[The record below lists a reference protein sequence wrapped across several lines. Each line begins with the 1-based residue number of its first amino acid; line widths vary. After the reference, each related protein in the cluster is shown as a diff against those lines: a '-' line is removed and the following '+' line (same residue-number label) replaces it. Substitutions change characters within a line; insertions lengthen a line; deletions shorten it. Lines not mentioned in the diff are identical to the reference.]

1 MAPAYNPF
9 KPASYAYEPQT
20 TIRARQASAVQ
31 AMAERISPLVAAGD
45 PVSIQ
50 TARQIVRDSRAP
62 SPVVQQAQAARRQ
75 ATGEAFRSIANP
87 PEAGAAGPDRPS
99 FLGNVANAFR
109 SLVPR
114 EVRDGLATGFGAATS
129 ASAFA
134 DLILPGDPGTAVKNA
149 IERVP
154 VIGTPLAVGLDAGL
168 SPLSLASAG
177 IGSTAAGGAALAR
190 LGSAGLAG
198 RLAAGAIAPAVQ
210 GGIASNVAAQG
221 VMGVGGYYG
230 ARAAGAAT
238 EALGGGETAQ
248 AVAGFAGGLAGGV
261 AGLHGINA
269 TRSAWRAT
277 ARQQAQE
284 AMRAA
289 APEAFEQGRAAGQD
303 LINPHYSTGGRAFP
317 VPRAEDLGNV
327 SNVDNYLAARIPADE
342 LATLRQFERRQLAGE
357 IFAAERTAKEAQRQL
372 RRANVSRETS
382 APAPAL
388 AGGAMRATPE
398 QAADTVTL
406 YRGDAQP
413 TGPLSLPKGQ
423 PNALFGQGI
432 YFTDS
437 PEIARSYQ
445 VKGAE
450 RAPLFEPNVVTHFYR
465 NGRLEPG
472 QFSPADEA
480 IEQFWKSRIGQL
492 ASLARREQ
500 KGQPLPYGMAG
511 MPDPAEV
518 QDAIGIVERAGGNAA
533 TEARELRRYVT
544 GRYTPDTLDVVDLGR
559 TSPTTQQ
566 FGIYPKGQFS
576 GQQTELNVPR
586 AVLNGALDA
595 DAPLPDDARDAIRR
609 VIAETMNRGDGS
621 QRTLRDLWR
630 NIGPTEEAQV
640 AIRRAL
646 SDLGYTGIRYD
657 GGVTMGGGIR
667 HNAYVFWDEQAIQRL
682 QRGEGLRPPLMSG
695 GAPMRDVS
703 KSARPNQVLGD
714 DAIAAIKSTPGTVI
728 HPDGSIELDL
738 VRYQVPDQAGAD
750 SVRAGTFY
758 MPEAKSPYERHFRA
772 PRGTDK
778 APSGYG
784 GSDRVQVRTRFQ
796 DPLLV
801 QAAAGGKA
809 PEAAYDFL
817 KGKGAYQR
825 MREDVLKNGLGDFRR
840 QGSNEHTWAVIEL
853 LSRYGIDDPIGYE
866 AERIIQ
872 NSRGGNLLAYA
883 LQERIAAQAVK
894 DAGYDGVIGYSK
906 KLKGAPRLTEVFD
919 VRSNE
924 YPVPGEALPDMA
936 DFYAGRN
943 QPPPGGGMPG
953 MAGGADQPREPFM
966 RGGRAA
972 EVQRLQAQAQR
983 EVAETGAVSEETKKQ
998 LMETFGR
1005 SIGATTPEQQA
1016 AAREALYNGP
1026 VPTDMR
1032 EVDTG
1037 LIEGFRAKL
1046 GAPTT
1051 GTVEDALSR
1060 ARQADARPAP
1070 IAKDRLAK
1078 IREEAMRRFQE
1089 QQARGEEPPPAGL
1102 RGGAPDQPAEPF
1114 MRGDQQPSA
1123 RERLAEYKRA
1133 ADASRNP
1140 TAPRETIIPAD
1151 DTVIGKNAAGETIY
1165 ERSDGSRYR
1174 MRSDSPNT
1182 RPNGY
1187 PDFGGDLAP
1196 VEPQGQQPRPVDA
1209 EAVAA
1214 SHTIAPGDAGR
1225 LPLEQIRTRP
1235 ELFQARDT
1243 TPGTSF
1249 DERKVQN
1256 LVENWSPDRVDPLVV
1271 APDPEGGYVVLSGH
1285 HRLEAAR
1292 RVGAEDL
1299 PVRVVN
1305 ADLTTSA
1312 GMNRAQTEAIL
1323 GNFGQA
1329 EQNVRERVRAFS
1341 TLADHGMSADEIG
1354 AQARM
1359 SAEKVQRTLDVGHA
1373 GAAIVDRVTANPQLE
1388 GIAAEVGR
1396 FRRMFGVSEEDAQG
1410 TFDALVRRGKGETLP
1425 SPTAVRRMLDR
1436 LAPAF
1441 ENRQLP
1447 GFEGNGFGG
1456 DSTPLYQAVREGAK
1470 LQDELLAAQRN
1481 INREIASVKS
1491 LGERAG
1497 VDVSQ
1502 LEAAGQTELAS
1513 INQRLGSLE
1522 AEVMSRVR
1530 TQAEAAAPR
1539 TAGQATLGEIAPQ
1552 EPAVPRQ
1559 QGPDLFEAAGMEAP
1573 VASRATVPDE
1583 PTFRQQ
1589 PTPGPYVNN
1598 RPGVPDEPA
1607 FHALQQALA
1616 QEVDLRRSGQVMDEI
1631 AAGRRLQAGRLRRS
1645 FDAANASGASL
1656 DDRLSGASQAARVG
1670 PLRKTFA
1677 APLEITDEAR
1687 DALADHIQ
1695 GVLEGEG
1702 EFTQWQ
1708 GLRALKALID
1718 GENVQPAQTALLKR
1732 VFGKDIGILID
1743 EANAARPSPRAPLSD
1758 EALARIEAASA
1769 HREKQI
1775 TRYQEQAEAQRA
1787 LVAQLEGDLGMNP
1800 TSKRLQRV
1808 LAQAREGLERSE
1820 ARAEQLLERRANFLR
1835 PVPRG
1840 VPAEQALA
1848 RQRRTYGAIADL
1860 RAAQAA
1866 ERAGVELTPR
1876 QAHML
1881 EVARRQGQGT
1891 ALEQALGD
1899 PPRPVR
1905 PGLGDQPPAS
1915 DYGHQPG
1922 LFAPEPPER
1931 GVARVASLFQQLRE
1945 DPSRTALD
1953 LLNAPRTLMASGD
1966 VSYSLRQNA
1975 MLAPAHPRAWLR
1987 SMKDQLTAWRSV
1999 EGAQAVTDRI
2009 VGNPLYPYLK
2019 KMGVE
2024 ILDQAGHQDEAF
2036 LSRAVGDLPL
2046 VRQSSRAAT
2055 AAGNSMRAGVA
2066 YDWLTSFT
2074 PEQLAA
2080 MPPSRLEAMGA
2091 FINAATGRGQ
2101 LPEVLQT
2108 HAQTLNAL
2116 FFAPRN
2122 LIGKVQ
2128 ANLAVFSRDA
2138 AVRKEA
2144 AKNLVAFYGT
2154 GIGIL
2159 ALAKLAGAN
2168 VGVEPTSSDFGKIT
2182 LPGGTRIDIW
2192 GGNQQLFRFVAN
2204 LVTGEA
2210 TSARTG
2216 QTYDQA
2222 RGETVYRF
2230 LKSKLAPV
2238 PAAVVAG
2245 AQGESP
2251 SGEQLRFS
2259 PPAVGEQ
2266 ALRMVTPLFIQELVD
2281 ATRGAG
2287 PVEGLVAGVGSA
2299 VGLGTQAY
2307 EQGAGDQLARQAF
2320 GKQYGELTA
2329 QQRNELAA
2337 AHPDLQGKILE
2348 EQAQAGGRGG
2358 QAAAFRQQA
2367 YQQQLAS
2374 DQQLLE
2380 GKLTRQDWQQQRG
2393 DRTVRLRGQ
2402 LEAVYGPGQA
2412 ITDAQAA
2419 KDPLKRYLKAIADST
2434 DPSTGAV
2441 DQGALERARAG
2452 WDQATNEAID
2462 KSLGTSDT
2470 PLVRAYRKAANVY
2483 YELPRYQ
2490 GYTADEARAID
2501 ELWSRARARAAST
2514 DDLAMSRALRQVLA
2528 QAGDVDPRIVTGVRR
2543 RIAGSLS
2550 TAPDR
2555 KRATRRDPLTAY
2567 FFGTPTPQQRAQAE
2581 QQLQQMRSEAA

>member
-87 PEAGAAGPDRPS
+87 PEAGAAGADRPS

-177 IGSTAAGGAALAR
+177 LGSTAAGGAALAR

-248 AVAGFAGGLAGGV
+248 AVAGLAGGLAGGV

-269 TRSAWRAT
+269 ARGGWRAT

-289 APEAFEQGRAAGQD
+289 APEAFEQGRTAGQD

-327 SNVDNYLAARIPADE
+327 ASVDNYLAARIPADE
-342 LATLRQFERRQLAGE
+342 LAGLREFERRQLAGE
-357 IFAAERTAKEAQRQL
+357 LYQAERTAKEA
-372 RRANVSRETS
+372 RRALERPTVSRET
-382 APAPAL
+382 APAM
-388 AGGAMRATPE
+388 AGGAPLADLERATAE
-398 QAADTVTL
+398 YVSD
-406 YRGDAQP
+406 
-413 TGPLSLPKGQ
+413 SLPKHVAGFIRPDGTLVALPRNVEHDAFAKQ
-423 PNALFGQGI
+423 ILGSDATMNDLMDQGWVTVRQGLYGPNNL
-432 YFTDS
+432 
-437 PEIARSYQ
+437 
-445 VKGAE
+445 
-450 RAPLFEPNVVTHFYR
+450 VVR
-465 NGRLEPG
+465 VGR
-472 QFSPADEA
+472 Q
-480 IEQFWKSRIGQL
+480 
-492 ASLARREQ
+492 
-500 KGQPLPYGMAG
+500 
-511 MPDPAEV
+511 
-518 QDAIGIVERAGGNAA
+518 
-533 TEARELRRYVT
+533 
-544 GRYTPDTLDVVDLGR
+544 
-559 TSPTTQQ
+559 SPT
-566 FGIYPKGQFS
+566 
-576 GQQTELNVPR
+576 PR
-586 AVLNGALDA
+586 QIRALESAAGASSPDVQLDYYLYGPTPGGPGA
-595 DAPLPDDARDAIRR
+595 SA
-609 VIAETMNRGDGS
+609 
-621 QRTLRDLWR
+621 QRSSLERFRRDL
-630 NIGPTEEAQV
+630 A
-640 AIRRAL
+640 
-646 SDLGYTGIRYD
+646 
-657 GGVTMGGGIR
+657 
-667 HNAYVFWDEQAIQRL
+667 
-682 QRGEGLRPPLMSG
+682 
-695 GAPMRDVS
+695 DV
-703 KSARPNQVLGD
+703 
-714 DAIAAIKSTPGTVI
+714 
-728 HPDGSIELDL
+728 
-738 VRYQVPDQAGAD
+738 
-750 SVRAGTFY
+750 
-758 MPEAKSPYERHFRA
+758 
-772 PRGTDK
+772 
-778 APSGYG
+778 
-784 GSDRVQVRTRFQ
+784 
-796 DPLLV
+796 
-801 QAAAGGKA
+801 
-809 PEAAYDFL
+809 
-817 KGKGAYQR
+817 
-825 MREDVLKNGLGDFRR
+825 
-840 QGSNEHTWAVIEL
+840 
-853 LSRYGIDDPIGYE
+853 
-866 AERIIQ
+866 
-872 NSRGGNLLAYA
+872 
-883 LQERIAAQAVK
+883 
-894 DAGYDGVIGYSK
+894 
-906 KLKGAPRLTEVFD
+906 
-919 VRSNE
+919 
-924 YPVPGEALPDMA
+924 
-936 DFYAGRN
+936 YAGRE
-943 QPPPGGGMPG
+943 QSQVAQFHL
-953 MAGGADQPREPFM
+953 AGGADQPRQPFM
-966 RGGRAA
+966 RGGQAA
-972 EVQRLQAQAQR
+972 EVKRLQAQAQL
-983 EVAETGAVSEETKKQ
+983 EVAESGAVSEETKQQ
-998 LMETFGR
+998 LMEAFGR

-1051 GTVEDALSR
+1051 GTVENALGA
-1060 ARQADARPAP
+1060 ARQAELSPEEAARQARAAARDAKFERFRAGLRRMNEPSTGAALSKDPAKLAAAARELNSTLDDDLDTLMARFDTQGPTLDNRNRAVQLFRRVTGGAEEADAQIRAVNSSSDLRAQFDRFRAQYGAAPEPPEWAVKGERPTNVEELRARAESGAEPPDLEVEQMRRYSESLPQTYEIPDPDPFTPDQQAKLAAAQAEMKRPVSPAPRTRADARQVFEDTIYHPAP
-1070 IAKDRLAK
+1070 PAPGQKPRADLVLGVSGAGKSRTFVDPITEQYGSLVIDADDVKKLIPEFNNGNGASAVHEESSQIVGRIFTRAIANGDNFVYPMVGKSRGKVQAIVEELANAGYDVHLRYMDLPAEEGARRAWARYLQGNQGFVDPAYVRAQGTMPRETYDALKTHPGVTDYAAYSNDVPRGTAPRFLEEGTGRGDAGLRAGGDQAGLAAAPDPAARGAAPPAAGGPAAGVDDPFAPFDQPGEARPTPISKERIARL
-1078 IREEAMRRFQE
+1078 REEAMRRFQAGRE
-1089 QQARGEEPPPAGL
+1089 APPPSAG
-1102 RGGAPDQPAEPF
+1102 GGAPDQRPEPF
-1114 MRGDQQPSA
+1114 MR
-1123 RERLAEYKRA
+1123 E
-1133 ADASRNP
+1133 
-1140 TAPRETIIPAD
+1140 
-1151 DTVIGKNAAGETIY
+1151 
-1165 ERSDGSRYR
+1165 
-1174 MRSDSPNT
+1174 
-1182 RPNGY
+1182 
-1187 PDFGGDLAP
+1187 
-1196 VEPQGQQPRPVDA
+1196 EPQGQQPRTVDP

-1214 SHTIAPGDAGR
+1214 SQTIAPGDAGR
-1225 LPLEQIRTRP
+1225 VSLEQIRTRP

-1243 TPGTSF
+1243 TPGASF

-1305 ADLTTSA
+1305 ADLTTNA

-1341 TLADHGMSADEIG
+1341 TLADHGMSVDEIG

-1388 GIAAEVGR
+1388 GVAAEVGR

-1425 SPTAVRRMLDR
+1425 SAPAVRRMLDR
-1436 LAPAF
+1436 MAPAF

-1470 LQDELLAAQRN
+1470 LQDELLSAQRR

-1502 LEAAGQTELAS
+1502 LEAAGQTELSS

-1522 AEVMSRVR
+1522 SEVMSRVR
-1530 TQAEAAAPR
+1530 TQAEAAPR
-1539 TAGQATLGEIAPQ
+1539 TTGQATLGEIAPQ
-1552 EPAVPRQ
+1552 ASRSGLTRWRNGAPGGSGTPNMQTPLVALDDSGRQSWGLYAGTPVHSGEDGARLLQFMREAERQPRYYAAVQSFLRDEIGLGDTVTVYRGGTGAPSGPWRNGTLDPEVAARFGDVTSDQVPTSSIRALGDTGEAEVIYQRFGSEPPLQ
-1559 QGPDLFEAAGMEAP
+1559 GGPDLFAAAGMEPPPAGP
-1573 VASRATVPDE
+1573 ARRTLELPESDGYVRQPEIPGLE
-1583 PTFRQQ
+1583 P
-1589 PTPGPYVNN
+1589 
-1598 RPGVPDEPA
+1598 
-1607 FHALQQALA
+1607 
-1616 QEVDLRRSGQVMDEI
+1616 RRV
-1631 AAGRRLQAGRLRRS
+1631 
-1645 FDAANASGASL
+1645 
-1656 DDRLSGASQAARVG
+1656 
-1670 PLRKTFA
+1670 T
-1677 APLEITDEAR
+1677 AR
-1687 DALADHIQ
+1687 D
-1695 GVLEGEG
+1695 
-1702 EFTQWQ
+1702 
-1708 GLRALKALID
+1708 
-1718 GENVQPAQTALLKR
+1718 
-1732 VFGKDIGILID
+1732 
-1743 EANAARPSPRAPLSD
+1743 
-1758 EALARIEAASA
+1758 
-1769 HREKQI
+1769 
-1775 TRYQEQAEAQRA
+1775 
-1787 LVAQLEGDLGMNP
+1787 DLGAPP
-1800 TSKRLQRV
+1800 T
-1808 LAQAREGLERSE
+1808 
-1820 ARAEQLLERRANFLR
+1820 
-1835 PVPRG
+1835 
-1840 VPAEQALA
+1840 
-1848 RQRRTYGAIADL
+1848 
-1860 RAAQAA
+1860 
-1866 ERAGVELTPR
+1866 
-1876 QAHML
+1876 
-1881 EVARRQGQGT
+1881 
-1891 ALEQALGD
+1891 
-1899 PPRPVR
+1899 
-1905 PGLGDQPPAS
+1905 AS
-1915 DYGHQPG
+1915 DYGRQPG

-1931 GVARVASLFQQLRE
+1931 GVARVAGLFQQLRE
-1945 DPSRTALD
+1945 DPQRTVLD
-1953 LLNAPRTLMASGD
+1953 LLNAPRSLMASGD
-1966 VSYSLRQNA
+1966 LSYSLRQNA
-1975 MLAPAHPRAWLR
+1975 MLAPNHPKAWLQ
-1987 SMKDQLTAWRSV
+1987 SMKDQLGAWRSV
-1999 EGAQAVTDRI
+1999 EGAQAVADRI
-2009 VGNPLYPYLK
+2009 VGHPLYPYLK

-2024 ILDQAGHQDEAF
+2024 ILEQGGHQDEAY
-2036 LSRAVGDLPL
+2036 LSKIVEGLPL
-2046 VRQSSRAAT
+2046 QARSARAAT

-2074 PEQLAA
+2074 PEQLAR
-2080 MPPSRLEAMGA
+2080 MPQGRLEAMGA

-2108 HAQTLNAL
+2108 HAQALNAL

-2122 LIGKVQ
+2122 FIGKVQ

-2138 AVRKEA
+2138 EVRKEA
-2144 AKNLVAFYGT
+2144 AKSLAAFYGT

-2159 ALAKLAGAN
+2159 GLAKLAGAN

-2216 QTYDQA
+2216 QSYDQA

-2287 PVEGLVAGVGSA
+2287 PVEGIVAGVGSA

-2307 EQGAGDQLARQAF
+2307 EQGAGDQLARQTF
-2320 GKQYGELTA
+2320 GKQYGELSA

-2470 PLVRAYRKAANVY
+2470 PLVRAYRRAANVY

-2490 GYTADEARAID
+2490 GYTSDEARAID
-2501 ELWSRARARAAST
+2501 ELWSRARANAAST

-2543 RIAGSLS
+2543 RIAGSLP